1 MIPLG
6 VLCQKRI
13 RPESLFFTFDGNL
26 DNSGFLAGV
35 TTAISGTVG
44 SIAYIAG
51 LSGAGAGQ
59 ALDIAGTLL
68 TFNNTSS
75 LAVGNVSWEFGCF
88 INPLYQQQPLLQ
100 KRTALTGA
108 LTGWYI
114 YNYYGMIYVGV
125 VNGGNTYGQAVSTL
139 NNNAVNKLKVVY
151 NSANSTTKFYINDAL
166 IVTHTGLALIG
177 TSGDLFSYGGTGHS
191 YIDDM
196 YFKLT

>member
-13 RPESLFFTFDGNL
+13 RPEPLFFDFNGNL
-26 DNSGFLAGV
+26 DNSGSLAVV
-35 TTAISGTVG
+35 TTAVSGIG
-44 SIAYIAG
+44 SSIAYIAG
-51 LSGAGAGQ
+51 LAGAGVGQ
-59 ALDIAGTLL
+59 ALDITGKLL
-68 TFNNTSS
+68 TFNNTGS

-88 INPLYQQQPLLQ
+88 INPLYQSQPLLQ
-100 KRTALTGA
+100 KRSA
-108 LTGWYI
+108 LTGWSI
-114 YNYYGMIYVGV
+114 YNYYGMIYLGV

-139 NNNAVNKLKVVY
+139 TNNAVNKLKAVY

-177 TSGDLFSYGGTGHS
+177 TSGDLFSYGGSGHS
-191 YIDDM
+191 YLDDF